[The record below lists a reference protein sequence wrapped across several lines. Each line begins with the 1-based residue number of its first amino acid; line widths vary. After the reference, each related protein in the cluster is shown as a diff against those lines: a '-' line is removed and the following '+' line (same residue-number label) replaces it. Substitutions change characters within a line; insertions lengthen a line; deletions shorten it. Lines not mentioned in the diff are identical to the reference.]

1 MQIEIRR
8 FAFAIVTLLSA
19 GLLFAQTPA
28 QKSFTLE
35 QVLSSPFPAGLTT
48 ASNSS
53 RIAWVFNAKG
63 VPNVW
68 IADAP
73 KFDAKQVTHYN
84 ADEGLPI
91 ASLRLTPDGKTVV
104 FARGTEANG
113 SGEIADP
120 TSNVQKR
127 AQQVWAVKV
136 DQGEPQLLGDMGCE
150 EEGCEDIQVSPNGEF
165 AVWSAK
171 KQLWIAPI
179 SGSEKAHALT
189 YARGNNSQ
197 PKWSPDGKK
206 IAFVSNRGD
215 HSFVAIYQFGRET
228 LQYVLPTP
236 DRDISSALVTGW
248 KPARLCPCSGEA
260 TETTDP
266 STNTGTCGRSG
277 FTTWPLTKALKCGIA
292 ETHSTIP
299 FLVLPPMFLSNSR
312 EKIDW
317 CLHPKKTDG
326 IICTQS
332 QLEAAMP
339 FCSRREIL
347 RPRMLRSAPTRTR

>member
-48 ASNSS
+48 ASHSS

-127 AQQVWAVKV
+127 AQQVWAMKV
-136 DQGEPQLLGDMGCE
+136 DHGEPQLLGDMGCE
-150 EEGCEDIQVSPNGEF
+150 EEGCEDIQVS
-165 AVWSAK
+165 K
-171 KQLWIAPI
+171 
-179 SGSEKAHALT
+179 
-189 YARGNNSQ
+189 
-197 PKWSPDGKK
+197 
-206 IAFVSNRGD
+206 
-215 HSFVAIYQFGRET
+215 
-228 LQYVLPTP
+228 
-236 DRDISSALVTGW
+236 
-248 KPARLCPCSGEA
+248 
-260 TETTDP
+260 
-266 STNTGTCGRSG
+266 TN
-277 FTTWPLTKALKCGIA
+277 
-292 ETHSTIP
+292 
-299 FLVLPPMFLSNSR
+299 
-312 EKIDW
+312 
-317 CLHPKKTDG
+317 
-326 IICTQS
+326 
-332 QLEAAMP
+332 
-339 FCSRREIL
+339 
-347 RPRMLRSAPTRTR
+347 RTRYA